1 MRASFRNR
9 TAVAALSIVGCL
21 AGKVGAADSDAT
33 FPKQP
38 PVPYLGVEESLKHF
52 QLPAGYKLEPVLTEP
67 IIKEPVAIAFDG
79 NGRMFV
85 AEMRTYM
92 QEIDGKNAH
101 DPVSRVSMHWSSKGD
116 GVYDKHSVFAD
127 KLVLPRMILPVDGG
141 LLINETDTL
150 DIFLYRDINGDGVA
164 DSKTLVFAGGP
175 RGGNLE
181 HQQSGLI
188 WGMDNWLYSTYN
200 AWRLRLKGTNVIKE
214 PTAAN
219 GGQWGLTQ
227 DSYGKPWFVNAGGE
241 RGPLNFQQPIV
252 YGAFNVNDQFAP
264 GFAEVWP
271 LVPIP
276 DVQGG
281 IPRFRPAEKTLNH
294 FTATCGAEVYRGDR
308 LPADLRGDL
317 LFGEPVGR
325 LIRRT
330 KIEVNDGITYLS
342 NPYEKS
348 EFIRSDDPNFR
359 PVNMA
364 TAPDGSL
371 YIVDMYRGI
380 IQEGNWV
387 REGSYLRKVVQQY
400 SLDQNAGRGRIW
412 RLTHKDFKPGPQPKL
427 QDESAV
433 QLVARLEH
441 PNGWW
446 RDTAQKLLVLRHD
459 PAAVAPLIRMARAN
473 RDHLARLHALWT
485 LEGMDALTPAL
496 VRETMKDTHPQLR
509 IGAIRV
515 AETLI
520 KQGDESLNADIRA
533 LSSDKDPNVVIQA
546 MMTAKL
552 LKWPDAKPFIQQTMS
567 AHVSRGVNEIGRQMT
582 APAAPAPAA
591 QFTAAERTLI
601 NRGEAIY
608 KELCFACHGPDGKG
622 MPLEGAAKG
631 ATIAPSFAG
640 SKTVNG
646 AAEGMVKVILH
657 GLTGPVAGKTFDALM
672 VPMKDNDDAWIASVA
687 SYVRTSFGNK
697 GSIIDAR
704 TVTAIRKANANR
716 AETWTLD
723 ELVASMPRTLDYA
736 NSWKLTASHGG
747 DKAKAAFD
755 GNLNTRYETSTP
767 QVPGMWFQVELPQAS
782 ELSGIHLDSAKSP
795 SDYPRGYKV
804 ELSDDGKTW
813 SAPVAT
819 GRGNGPVT
827 DITFAPAKAKFVR
840 ITQTGSV
847 DGLFWS
853 IHEMNLLQP
862 PIPWTGKPAA
872 KKAGN
877 GFE

>member
-1 MRASFRNR
+1 MKTTAS
-9 TAVAALSIVGCL
+9 ASIACCLAALGLS
-21 AGKVGAADSDAT
+21 AAQPPGD

-38 PVPYLGVEESLKHF
+38 PVPYLSVEESLKRF
-52 QLPAGYKLEPVLTEP
+52 QIQDGYRLEPVLTEP

-92 QEIDGKNAH
+92 QEIDGKGELE
-101 DPVSRVSMHWSSKGD
+101 PSSRVSLHWSSKGD
-116 GVYDKHSVFAD
+116 GVYDRHSVFAD

-141 LLINETDTL
+141 LLINETDTQ
-150 DIFLYRDINGDGVA
+150 DIFLYRDTNGDGVS
-164 DSKTLVFAGGP
+164 DSKQLVFAGGP

-188 WGMDNWLYSTYN
+188 WSMDNWLYSTYN
-200 AWRLRLKGTNVIKE
+200 AWRLRLKGTNVVKE
-214 PTAAN
+214 PTAPN

-227 DSYGKPWFVNAGGE
+227 DDHGKPWFVNAGGE
-241 RGPLNFQQPIV
+241 RGPLNFQQPIA
-252 YGAFNVNDQFAP
+252 YGAFNVDDQFAP

-281 IPRFRPAEKTLNH
+281 PIRFRPVEKTLNH

-330 KIEVNDGITYLS
+330 KIEVTDGITRLS

-348 EFIRSDDPNFR
+348 EFIRSSDPNFR

-387 REGSYLRKVVQQY
+387 RPGSYLRKVVQQY
-400 SLDQNAGRGRIW
+400 GLDQNAGRGRIW
-412 RLTHKDFKPGPQPKL
+412 RLTHKDFKTGPQPKL

-446 RDTAQKLLVLRHD
+446 RDAAQKLLVLRND
-459 PAAVAPLIRMARAN
+459 PAAVAPLVRMARSN

-496 VRETMKDTHPQLR
+496 VREKLKDTHPQLR
-509 IGAIRV
+509 VGAIRV

-520 KQGDESLNADIRA
+520 KQGDNSLNADIRA
-533 LSSDKDPNVVIQA
+533 MAADKDPNVVIQA

-552 LKWPDAKPFIQQTMS
+552 LKWTDAKPFIEQTMS
-567 AHVSRGVNEIGRQMT
+567 AHLSRGVNEIGRQMT
-582 APAAPAPAA
+582 APPAPAPAA

-601 NRGEAIY
+601 QRGDAIY
-608 KELCFACHGPDGKG
+608 KELCFSCHGPDGKG
-622 MPLEGAAKG
+622 TQLEGAPKG
-631 ATIAPSFAG
+631 STIAPSFAG
-640 SKTVNG
+640 SQTVNG
-646 AAEGMVKVILH
+646 PAEGIVKVILH
-657 GLTGPVAGKTFDALM
+657 GLTGPVAGKAYDALM

-697 GSIIDAR
+697 GSVVDAK
-704 TVTAIRKANANR
+704 TVAAIRKANTNR
-716 AETWTLD
+716 TEPWTLD
-723 ELVASMPRTLDYA
+723 ELVASMPRTLAFA
-736 NSWKLTASHGG
+736 NSWKLTASHGA

-755 GNLNTRYETSTP
+755 GNLNTRYETGGS
-767 QVPGMWFQVELPQAS
+767 QAPGMWFQVELPEAAT
-782 ELSGIHLDSAKSP
+782 LSGIHLDSTKSP

-804 ELSDDGKTW
+804 ELSDDGANWGT
-813 SAPVAT
+813 PVAA

-827 DITFAPAKAKFVR
+827 DISFAPAKAKFVR
-840 ITQTGSV
+840 ITQTGAV

-853 IHEMNLLQP
+853 IHEMQLVQP
-862 PIPWTGKPAA
+862 AIPWTAKPAA

-877 GFE
+877 AFD

>member
-1 MRASFRNR
+1 MAAGLLAATV
-9 TAVAALSIVGCL
+9 TAAEP
-21 AGKVGAADSDAT
+21 ADA

-38 PVPYLGVEESLKHF
+38 PVPYLSVEESLKRF
-52 QLPAGYKLEPVLTEP
+52 QIQDGYRLEPVLTEP

-92 QEIDGKNAH
+92 QNIDGTGAH
-101 DPVSRVSMHWSSKGD
+101 ERTSRVSMHWSSKGD
-116 GVYDKHSVFAD
+116 GVYDRHSVFAD

-150 DIFLYRDINGDGVA
+150 DIFLYRDTNGDGVS
-164 DSKTLVFAGGP
+164 DSKQLVFAGGP

-188 WGMDNWLYSTYN
+188 WSMDNWLYSTYN
-200 AWRLRLKGTNVIKE
+200 AWRLRLKGTNVVKE
-214 PTAAN
+214 PTAPN

-227 DSYGKPWFVNAGGE
+227 DDHGKPWFVNAGGE

-281 IPRFRPAEKTLNH
+281 PIRFRPEEKTLNH
-294 FTATCGAEVYRGDR
+294 FTATCGAEIYRGDR

-317 LFGEPVGR
+317 LFAEPVGR

-330 KIEVNDGITYLS
+330 KIEVRDGVTHLS

-348 EFIRSDDPNFR
+348 EFIRSSDPNFR

-412 RLTHKDFKPGPQPKL
+412 RLTHPSFKPGPQPKL

-433 QLVARLEH
+433 QLVGRLEH

-459 PAAVAPLIRMARAN
+459 PSAVEPLRRMARAN
-473 RDHLARLHALWT
+473 QNHLARLHALWT
-485 LEGMDALTPAL
+485 LEGMDALEPAL
-496 VRETMKDTHPQLR
+496 VRVKLKDEHPQLR

-520 KQGDESLNADIRA
+520 KQGDTSLNADIRA
-533 LSSDKDPNVVIQA
+533 MASDKDPNVVIQA
-546 MMTAKL
+546 MMTANL
-552 LKWPDAKPFIQQTMS
+552 LKWPDAKAFIEQTMA
-567 AHVSRGVNEIGRQMT
+567 AHLARGVKEIGT
-582 APAAPAPAA
+582 AMVAPRAPAPSAR
-591 QFTAAERTLI
+591 FTAAEKQLI
-601 NRGEAIY
+601 QRGDAIY
-608 KELCFACHGPDGKG
+608 KELCFSCHGPDGKG
-622 MPLEGAAKG
+622 SQLEGAPKG
-631 ATIAPSFAG
+631 TTIAPSFTG

-657 GLTGPVAGKTFDALM
+657 GLTGPVAGKAYDALM
-672 VPMKDNDDAWIASVA
+672 VPMKDNDDTWIASVA

-697 GSIIDAR
+697 GSVIDAK
-704 TVTAIRKANANR
+704 TVAAIRKANSER
-716 AETWTLD
+716 TEPWTLE
-723 ELVASMPRTLDYA
+723 ELAASMPRTLA
-736 NSWKLTASHGG
+736 FTSGWKLTASHNGAA
-747 DKAKAAFD
+747 AKAAFD
-755 GNLNTRYETSTP
+755 GDLNSRYDTSASQT
-767 QVPGMWFQVELPQAS
+767 PGMWFQVELPETAT
-782 ELSGIHLDSAKSP
+782 LSGIQLDSTKSP
-795 SDYPRGYKV
+795 GDYPRGYKV
-804 ELSDDGKTW
+804 ELSADGVNWGT
-813 SAPVAT
+813 SVAT
-819 GRGNGPVT
+819 GKGSPVT
-827 DITFAPAKAKFVR
+827 DITFAPAKAKFIR
-840 ITQTGSV
+840 ITQTGAV

-853 IHEMNLLQP
+853 IHEMQLLQP
-862 PIPWTGKPAA
+862 PLPFTAKPAA
-872 KKAGN
+872 KKPAN
-877 GFE
+877 AFE

>member
-1 MRASFRNR
+1 MKLSAS
-9 TAVAALSIVGCL
+9 ASIASCL
-21 AGKVGAADSDAT
+21 LAFSLCAADTAAP

-38 PVPYLGVEESLKHF
+38 QVPYLGVEESRKLI
-52 QLPAGYKLEPVLTEP
+52 QLPEGYRLEPVLTEP

-92 QEIDGKNAH
+92 QEIDGKNEH

-116 GVYDKHSVFAD
+116 GVYDRHSVFAD

-141 LLINETDTL
+141 VLINETDTQ
-150 DIFLYRDINGDGVA
+150 DIYLYCDTDGDGVS
-164 DSKTLVFAGGP
+164 DTRQLVFAGGR

-188 WGMDNWLYSTYN
+188 WAMDNWLYSTYN
-200 AWRLRLKGTNVIKE
+200 AWRLRLKGTNMLRE
-214 PTAAN
+214 STAPN

-227 DSYGKPWFVNAGGE
+227 DDYGKPWFVNAGGE

-252 YGAFNVNDQFAP
+252 YGAFNVADQFAP

-281 IPRFRPAEKTLNH
+281 PVRFRPVEKTLNH
-294 FTATCGAEVYRGDR
+294 FTATCGGEIYRGDR
-308 LPADLRGDL
+308 LPAELRGNL
-317 LFGEPVGR
+317 FFGEPVGR
-325 LIRRT
+325 LIRRA
-330 KIEVNDGITYLS
+330 KVDVRDGVSVLS
-342 NPYEKS
+342 NPHEKS
-348 EFIRSDDPNFR
+348 EFIRSSDPNFR

-400 SLDQNAGRGRIW
+400 GLDQNAGRGRIW
-412 RLTHKDFKPGPQPKL
+412 RLTHKDFNPGPQPRL
-427 QDESAV
+427 LDESAV
-433 QLVARLEH
+433 QLVGRLEH

-446 RDTAQKLLVLRHD
+446 RDAAQKLLVLRND
-459 PAAVAPLIRMARAN
+459 PSAVVPLKAMARSN
-473 RDHLARLHALWT
+473 PNHLARLHALWT
-485 LEGMDALTPAL
+485 LEGMDALDPVI
-496 VRETMKDTHPQLR
+496 VREKLKDEHPQLR
-509 IGAIRV
+509 VGAIRV

-520 KQGDESLNADIRA
+520 KQGDATLNADIRA
-533 LSSDKDPNVVIQA
+533 MVSDKDPNVVIQA
-546 MMTAKL
+546 MMTASL
-552 LKWPDAKPFIQQTMS
+552 LKWPDAKAFVERTAS
-567 AHVSRGVNEIGRQMT
+567 ASSSRGVIEIGSQLYRPPALPSGIRMSAPERKLVRQ
-582 APAAPAPAA
+582 
-591 QFTAAERTLI
+591 
-601 NRGEAIY
+601 GEAIY
-608 KELCFACHGPDGKG
+608 KELCFSCHGPDGKG
-622 MPLEGAAKG
+622 TPMEGAPPG
-631 ATIAPSFAG
+631 TTIAPSFAG

-646 AAEGMVKVILH
+646 AAEGMIKVILH
-657 GLTGPVAGKTFDALM
+657 GLTGPVNGKTYDALM
-672 VPMKDNDDAWIASVA
+672 VPMKDNDDMWIASVA

-704 TVTAIRKANANR
+704 TVAAIRKANADR
-716 AETWTLD
+716 AEPWTLD

-736 NSWKLTASHGG
+736 NSLKLTASHGA

-767 QVPGMWFQVELPQAS
+767 QVPGMWFQVELPEPTS
-782 ELSGIHLDSAKSP
+782 LIGIRLDSTPSP
-795 SDYPRGYKV
+795 DDYPRGYKV
-804 ELSDDGKTW
+804 ELSIDGANWGT
-813 SAPVAT
+813 PVAV
-819 GRGNGPVT
+819 GKGSSGVT
-827 DITFAPAKAKFVR
+827 DIAFKPAKARFVR
-840 ITQTGSV
+840 ITQTGAV

-862 PIPWTGKPAA
+862 PIPWTGNPAA
-872 KKAGN
+872 KKAVN
-877 GFE
+877 AFE